1 MAADGSVIIQ
11 ILGDATDFEK
21 SLTGLQK
28 SASSAG
34 LGAAAALAGVSAA
47 LAAIGTAA
55 VAASAEYETSLAKVS
70 TIADTNAK
78 SIGTLSSEIMA
89 LSNETGE
96 AATGLNEALYSA
108 ISAGADTAH
117 AVELVGVAVKAA
129 RGGFTD
135 TETAV
140 DGLTSALNA
149 YGMATTEAEG
159 LANKFLVTQNLGKT
173 TFGELASSIGQVA
186 PTAKA
191 AGVSIDDL
199 LASVASLTANG
210 IGTSEAMTG
219 MKSALSNVI
228 KPTSDAAKMAEQLG
242 LDFSAAALRSKGWA
256 AFLRD
261 IQEKTGG
268 NTEQMAALFGS
279 VEALNTV
286 LTLTSRQGMS
296 LMDKTLNEMAA
307 NTTALDD
314 AYESM
319 SDTLDVAT
327 QKLGTN
333 VQNLGV
339 AIGDALAPALTV
351 LAEAVAS
358 VVAGVTEFVEQNPL
372 VVNAMAGVTVAT
384 ATLAAGLLVCAKAE
398 AATAAAASGAL
409 KAALDMLTAHP
420 VLLVAAAAAGLA
432 VALGTVIASAVKAG
446 DEMAGLSEEAR
457 KAKQAFQETNR
468 ATQEQSES
476 TLSMV
481 SALEAAVAQ
490 EEKTA
495 AQKAAILDMVDR
507 LNEAV
512 PGLSLAYDEQAD
524 SLNMTTEAIRALVQ
538 AEKDRAE
545 QEARVAYLTAL
556 YEDQQELLA
565 RLAGAKDA
573 VAKAED
579 NVADAAGKSRR
590 MQEAAQSALITVRA
604 NLERYTEELE
614 ANRAEVECAEQE
626 YNALTSAADGLSGST
641 AGLTQRTV
649 SLTEAVSGI
658 RGGYELLRQA
668 QDEVNDSGSISIDT
682 LDQLLAQY
690 PELGDYLVETENGY
704 RLTNGALQDYIAT
717 QRAEYQLAYDNAAAA
732 AQDIVDAEVDKRGA
746 IVDTTQSIKN
756 QIKALIGFYGAAVDA
771 MSGLQGL
778 GDDAASQ
785 RAEQRAA
792 RKVQQLKAIEARLE
806 AADQNLST
814 FDRGV
819 AMLDRET
826 RKAGSSGGG
835 SSGAGS
841 PAREAAEKERTAA
854 EKNLEAFREVRK
866 ELDHQRAIEEIS
878 EEAFRERLAKL
889 RDEYLLDEENV
900 DAYRDVQEE
909 IFRIDKSLAKEQET
923 LWQEQ
928 TDSMLDGLR
937 ERLNAVAET
946 AKAELGA
953 IREEIERVEAL
964 RDAMSDKLT
973 GYGGLFTT
981 KENKRGDTK
990 YSLTDLQAQIDAQNE
1005 FERVLSELGTR
1016 NGGISDS
1023 LMSEI
1028 LSMGVDDAVGFGNEL
1043 LNLSDKQWDDYNAKW
1058 AEKQENGKRIADEF
1072 YGDELDGLNAEFD
1085 EKLSV
1090 FTAKFQELTPEMQDA
1105 GEKIMSGL
1113 DDGLKSKWQDVLDTA
1128 GEISASIVKAFREA
1142 LDIHS
1147 PSRKMA
1153 RLVGVPS
1160 AECVGAGFEAAYPGV
1175 MARLRDT
1182 VEAETLKMS
1191 AQLSVTSN
1199 KPSDPGSASTQ
1210 RQLEQLAGLLSMP
1223 GGGNREIVLKLNGIE
1238 VARAIV
1244 DDLRDVEDQ
1253 SPRIKSD

>member
-117 AVELVGVAVKAA
+117 ATELVGVAVKAA

-398 AATAAAASGAL
+398 AAAEAASGAL

-481 SALEAAVAQ
+481 SALEAAVSQ

-507 LNEAV
+507 GEFIDY
-512 PGLSLAYDEQAD
+512 PKSFLAFLFD
-524 SLNMTTEAIRALVQ
+524 M
-538 AEKDRAE
+538 
-545 QEARVAYLTAL
+545 
-556 YEDQQELLA
+556 
-565 RLAGAKDA
+565 
-573 VAKAED
+573 
-579 NVADAAGKSRR
+579 
-590 MQEAAQSALITVRA
+590 
-604 NLERYTEELE
+604 
-614 ANRAEVECAEQE
+614 
-626 YNALTSAADGLSGST
+626 
-641 AGLTQRTV
+641 
-649 SLTEAVSGI
+649 
-658 RGGYELLRQA
+658 RG
-668 QDEVNDSGSISIDT
+668 T
-682 LDQLLAQY
+682 F
-690 PELGDYLVETENGY
+690 
-704 RLTNGALQDYIAT
+704 
-717 QRAEYQLAYDNAAAA
+717 
-732 AQDIVDAEVDKRGA
+732 
-746 IVDTTQSIKN
+746 
-756 QIKALIGFYGAAVDA
+756 GFC
-771 MSGLQGL
+771 
-778 GDDAASQ
+778 
-785 RAEQRAA
+785 
-792 RKVQQLKAIEARLE
+792 
-806 AADQNLST
+806 
-814 FDRGV
+814 
-819 AMLDRET
+819 
-826 RKAGSSGGG
+826 
-835 SSGAGS
+835 
-841 PAREAAEKERTAA
+841 
-854 EKNLEAFREVRK
+854 
-866 ELDHQRAIEEIS
+866 
-878 EEAFRERLAKL
+878 
-889 RDEYLLDEENV
+889 
-900 DAYRDVQEE
+900 
-909 IFRIDKSLAKEQET
+909 
-923 LWQEQ
+923 
-928 TDSMLDGLR
+928 
-937 ERLNAVAET
+937 
-946 AKAELGA
+946 
-953 IREEIERVEAL
+953 
-964 RDAMSDKLT
+964 
-973 GYGGLFTT
+973 T
-981 KENKRGDTK
+981 K
-990 YSLTDLQAQIDAQNE
+990 
-1005 FERVLSELGTR
+1005 
-1016 NGGISDS
+1016 
-1023 LMSEI
+1023 
-1028 LSMGVDDAVGFGNEL
+1028 
-1043 LNLSDKQWDDYNAKW
+1043 
-1058 AEKQENGKRIADEF
+1058 
-1072 YGDELDGLNAEFD
+1072 
-1085 EKLSV
+1085 
-1090 FTAKFQELTPEMQDA
+1090 
-1105 GEKIMSGL
+1105 
-1113 DDGLKSKWQDVLDTA
+1113 
-1128 GEISASIVKAFREA
+1128 
-1142 LDIHS
+1142 
-1147 PSRKMA
+1147 
-1153 RLVGVPS
+1153 
-1160 AECVGAGFEAAYPGV
+1160 
-1175 MARLRDT
+1175 
-1182 VEAETLKMS
+1182 
-1191 AQLSVTSN
+1191 
-1199 KPSDPGSASTQ
+1199 
-1210 RQLEQLAGLLSMP
+1210 
-1223 GGGNREIVLKLNGIE
+1223 
-1238 VARAIV
+1238 
-1244 DDLRDVEDQ
+1244 
-1253 SPRIKSD
+1253 

>member
-117 AVELVGVAVKAA
+117 AAELVEVAVKAA

-210 IGTSEAMTG
+210 IRTSEAMTG

-228 KPTSDAAKMAEQLG
+228 KPTSDAAKMAEHLG
-242 LDFSAAALRSKGWA
+242 LDFSAAALKSKGWS

-286 LTLTSRQGMS
+286 LTLTSGQGMS

-398 AATAAAASGAL
+398 AAAEVASGAL

-446 DEMAGLSEEAR
+446 DEMAGLSEAAREAKR
-457 KAKQAFQETNR
+457 AFQETNQ
-468 ATQEQSES
+468 AAQEQSES

-495 AQKAAILDMVDR
+495 AQKAAILDMVDQ

-512 PGLSLAYDEQAD
+512 PDLALAYDAQTD

-590 MQEAAQSALITVRA
+590 RQEEAQNALITVRA

-614 ANRAEVECAEQE
+614 ANRAEVERAEQE

-866 ELDHQRAIEEIS
+866 ELDHQRAMEEIS

-973 GYGGLFTT
+973 GYGDLFTT

-990 YSLTDLQAQIDAQNE
+990 YSLTDLQAQIDAQLE

-1147 PSRKMA
+1147 PSRKLA
-1153 RLVGVPS
+1153 KLVGVPS
-1160 AECVGAGFEAAYPGV
+1160 AEGVGAGFEEAYPGV

>member
-117 AVELVGVAVKAA
+117 ATELVGVAVKAA

-286 LTLTSRQGMS
+286 LTLTSSQGMS

-398 AATAAAASGAL
+398 AAAEAASGAL

-481 SALEAAVAQ
+481 SALEAAVSQ

-512 PGLSLAYDEQAD
+512 PGLSLAYDEQTD

-565 RLAGAKDA
+565 RLAGAKEA

-579 NVADAAGKSRR
+579 NVADAAGKSKR
-590 MQEAAQSALITVRA
+590 MQEAAQGSLTAAQA

-614 ANRAEVECAEQE
+614 ANRAEVERAEQE

-771 MSGLQGL
+771 MSGLHGL

-819 AMLDRET
+819 AMLDRGT

-866 ELDHQRAIEEIS
+866 ELDHQRAMEEIS

-973 GYGGLFTT
+973 GYGGLFTK

-1043 LNLSDKQWDDYNAKW
+1043 LNLSDKQWDAYNAKW

-1072 YGDELDGLNAEFD
+1072 YGDRLDGLNAEFD

-1105 GEKIMSGL
+1105 GEEIMSGL

-1147 PSRKMA
+1147 PSRKLA
-1153 RLVGVPS
+1153 KLVGVPS
-1160 AECVGAGFEAAYPGV
+1160 AEGVGAGFEEAYPGV

-1210 RQLEQLAGLLSMP
+1210 RQLEQLAGLLSMS
-1223 GGGNREIVLKLNGIE
+1223 GSGNREIVLNLNGIE

>member
-398 AATAAAASGAL
+398 AATEAASGAL

-512 PGLSLAYDEQAD
+512 PGLSLAYDEQTD

-545 QEARVAYLTAL
+545 QEARVDYLTAL

-565 RLAGAKDA
+565 RLAGAKEA

-579 NVADAAGKSRR
+579 NVADAAGKSKR
-590 MQEAAQSALITVRA
+590 MQEAAQSALITVQA

-614 ANRAEVECAEQE
+614 ANRAEVERAEQE

-717 QRAEYQLAYDNAAAA
+717 QRAEYQLACDNAAAA

-814 FDRGV
+814 FDRGA
-819 AMLDRET
+819 AMLDRLT
-826 RKAGSSGGG
+826 
-835 SSGAGS
+835 GA
-841 PAREAAEKERTAA
+841 AYIRTAVCLFFIGNEGLSILENTA
-854 EKNLEAFREVRK
+854 LMGVPYPAFVRNALEAM
-866 ELDHQRAIEEIS
+866 
-878 EEAFRERLAKL
+878 
-889 RDEYLLDEENV
+889 RD
-900 DAYRDVQEE
+900 
-909 IFRIDKSLAKEQET
+909 KG
-923 LWQEQ
+923 
-928 TDSMLDGLR
+928 DGG
-937 ERLNAVAET
+937 
-946 AKAELGA
+946 KA
-953 IREEIERVEAL
+953 
-964 RDAMSDKLT
+964 
-973 GYGGLFTT
+973 
-981 KENKRGDTK
+981 DTN
-990 YSLTDLQAQIDAQNE
+990 T
-1005 FERVLSELGTR
+1005 
-1016 NGGISDS
+1016 
-1023 LMSEI
+1023 
-1028 LSMGVDDAVGFGNEL
+1028 
-1043 LNLSDKQWDDYNAKW
+1043 
-1058 AEKQENGKRIADEF
+1058 
-1072 YGDELDGLNAEFD
+1072 
-1085 EKLSV
+1085 
-1090 FTAKFQELTPEMQDA
+1090 
-1105 GEKIMSGL
+1105 
-1113 DDGLKSKWQDVLDTA
+1113 
-1128 GEISASIVKAFREA
+1128 
-1142 LDIHS
+1142 
-1147 PSRKMA
+1147 
-1153 RLVGVPS
+1153 
-1160 AECVGAGFEAAYPGV
+1160 
-1175 MARLRDT
+1175 
-1182 VEAETLKMS
+1182 
-1191 AQLSVTSN
+1191 
-1199 KPSDPGSASTQ
+1199 
-1210 RQLEQLAGLLSMP
+1210 
-1223 GGGNREIVLKLNGIE
+1223 
-1238 VARAIV
+1238 
-1244 DDLRDVEDQ
+1244 
-1253 SPRIKSD
+1253 

>member
-117 AVELVGVAVKAA
+117 ATELVGVAVKAA

-398 AATAAAASGAL
+398 AAAEAASGAL

-481 SALEAAVAQ
+481 SALEAAVSQ

-512 PGLSLAYDEQAD
+512 PGLSLAYDEQTD

-545 QEARVAYLTAL
+545 QEARVDYLTAL

-565 RLAGAKDA
+565 RLAGAKEA

-579 NVADAAGKSRR
+579 NVADAAGKSKR
-590 MQEAAQSALITVRA
+590 MQEAAQSALTAAQA

-614 ANRAEVECAEQE
+614 ANRAEVERAEQE

-717 QRAEYQLAYDNAAAA
+717 QRAEYQLACDNAAAA

-778 GDDAASQ
+778 GDDASSQ

-841 PAREAAEKERTAA
+841 PAREAA
-854 EKNLEAFREVRK
+854 
-866 ELDHQRAIEEIS
+866 
-878 EEAFRERLAKL
+878 
-889 RDEYLLDEENV
+889 
-900 DAYRDVQEE
+900 
-909 IFRIDKSLAKEQET
+909 DK
-923 LWQEQ
+923 
-928 TDSMLDGLR
+928 
-937 ERLNAVAET
+937 
-946 AKAELGA
+946 
-953 IREEIERVEAL
+953 
-964 RDAMSDKLT
+964 
-973 GYGGLFTT
+973 
-981 KENKRGDTK
+981 
-990 YSLTDLQAQIDAQNE
+990 
-1005 FERVLSELGTR
+1005 
-1016 NGGISDS
+1016 
-1023 LMSEI
+1023 
-1028 LSMGVDDAVGFGNEL
+1028 
-1043 LNLSDKQWDDYNAKW
+1043 
-1058 AEKQENGKRIADEF
+1058 
-1072 YGDELDGLNAEFD
+1072 
-1085 EKLSV
+1085 
-1090 FTAKFQELTPEMQDA
+1090 
-1105 GEKIMSGL
+1105 
-1113 DDGLKSKWQDVLDTA
+1113 
-1128 GEISASIVKAFREA
+1128 
-1142 LDIHS
+1142 
-1147 PSRKMA
+1147 
-1153 RLVGVPS
+1153 
-1160 AECVGAGFEAAYPGV
+1160 
-1175 MARLRDT
+1175 
-1182 VEAETLKMS
+1182 
-1191 AQLSVTSN
+1191 
-1199 KPSDPGSASTQ
+1199 
-1210 RQLEQLAGLLSMP
+1210 
-1223 GGGNREIVLKLNGIE
+1223 
-1238 VARAIV
+1238 
-1244 DDLRDVEDQ
+1244 
-1253 SPRIKSD
+1253 

>member
-78 SIGTLSSEIMA
+78 SIGALSSEIMA

-117 AVELVGVAVKAA
+117 AVELVEVAVKAA

-191 AGVSIDDL
+191 AGVSINDL

-242 LDFSAAALRSKGWA
+242 LDFSAAALKSKGWS

-286 LTLTSRQGMS
+286 LTLTSGQGMS

-339 AIGDALAPALTV
+339 AIGDALAPALTM

-398 AATAAAASGAL
+398 AAAEAASGAL

-481 SALEAAVAQ
+481 SALEAAVSQ

-512 PGLSLAYDEQAD
+512 PGLSLAYDEQTD

-545 QEARVAYLTAL
+545 QEARVDYLTAL

-565 RLAGAKDA
+565 RLAGAKEA

-579 NVADAAGKSRR
+579 NVADAAGKSKR
-590 MQEAAQSALITVRA
+590 MQEAAQSALTAAQA

-614 ANRAEVECAEQE
+614 ANRAEVERAEQE

-717 QRAEYQLAYDNAAAA
+717 QRAEYQLACDNAAAA

-778 GDDAASQ
+778 GDDASSQ

-854 EKNLEAFREVRK
+854 EKNLEAFREARK
-866 ELDHQRAIEEIS
+866 ELDHQRAMEEIS
-878 EEAFRERLAKL
+878 EAAFRERLAKL

-1043 LNLSDKQWDDYNAKW
+1043 LKLTDKQWDDYNAKW

-1072 YGDELDGLNAEFD
+1072 YGDELDALNAEFD
-1085 EKLSV
+1085 EKFSV
-1090 FTAKFQELTPEMQDA
+1090 FTAKFQELTPEMQAA
-1105 GEKIMSGL
+1105 GEKIMAGL
-1113 DDGLKSKWQDVLDTA
+1113 DDGLKNKWQDVLDTA

-1160 AECVGAGFEAAYPGV
+1160 AEDVGAGFEAAYPGV

>member
-117 AVELVGVAVKAA
+117 ATELVGVAVKAA

-398 AATAAAASGAL
+398 AAAEAASGAL

-481 SALEAAVAQ
+481 SALEAAVSQ

-512 PGLSLAYDEQAD
+512 PGLSLAYDEQTD

-545 QEARVAYLTAL
+545 QEARVDYLTAL

-565 RLAGAKDA
+565 RLAGAKEA

-579 NVADAAGKSRR
+579 NVADAAGKSKR
-590 MQEAAQSALITVRA
+590 MQEAAQSALTAAQA

-614 ANRAEVECAEQE
+614 ANRAEVERAEQE

-866 ELDHQRAIEEIS
+866 ELDHQRAMEEIS

-928 TDSMLDGLR
+928 ADSMLDGLR

-953 IREEIERVEAL
+953 IQEEIERVEAL

-973 GYGGLFTT
+973 GYGDLFTT

-990 YSLTDLQAQIDAQNE
+990 YSLTDLQAQIDAQLE

-1105 GEKIMSGL
+1105 GEKIMAGL

-1147 PSRKMA
+1147 PSRKLA
-1153 RLVGVPS
+1153 KLVGVPS
-1160 AECVGAGFEAAYPGV
+1160 AEGVGAGFEEAYPGV

-1223 GGGNREIVLKLNGIE
+1223 RGGNREIVLKLNGIE

>member
-78 SIGTLSSEIMA
+78 SIGALSSEIMA

-117 AVELVGVAVKAA
+117 AVELVEVAVKAA

-191 AGVSIDDL
+191 AGVSINDL

-242 LDFSAAALRSKGWA
+242 LDFSAAALKSKGWS

-286 LTLTSRQGMS
+286 LTLTSGQGMS

-339 AIGDALAPALTV
+339 AIGDALAPALTM

-398 AATAAAASGAL
+398 AAAEAASGAL

-481 SALEAAVAQ
+481 SALEAAVSQ

-512 PGLSLAYDEQAD
+512 PGLSLAYDEQTD

-545 QEARVAYLTAL
+545 QEARVDYLTAL

-565 RLAGAKDA
+565 RLAGAKEA

-579 NVADAAGKSRR
+579 NVADAAGKSKR
-590 MQEAAQSALITVRA
+590 MQEAAQSALTAAQA

-614 ANRAEVECAEQE
+614 ANRAEVERAEQE

-819 AMLDRET
+819 AMLDRGA
-826 RKAGSSGGG
+826 RKAGSSGGS

-866 ELDHQRAIEEIS
+866 ELDHQRAMEEIS
-878 EEAFRERLAKL
+878 EAAFRERLAKL

-973 GYGGLFTT
+973 GYGDLFTT

-990 YSLTDLQAQIDAQNE
+990 YSLTDLQAQIDAQLE

-1043 LNLSDKQWDDYNAKW
+1043 LKLTDKQWDDYNAKW
-1058 AEKQENGKRIADEF
+1058 AEKQENGKRISEEI
-1072 YGDELDGLNAEFD
+1072 YGDRLDGLNAEFD

-1090 FTAKFQELTPEMQDA
+1090 FTAKFQELTPEMQAA
-1105 GEKIMSGL
+1105 GEKIMAGL

-1160 AECVGAGFEAAYPGV
+1160 AEGVGAGFEEAYPGV

-1210 RQLEQLAGLLSMP
+1210 RQLEQLAGLLSMS
-1223 GGGNREIVLKLNGIE
+1223 GSGNREIVLNLNGIE

>member
-117 AVELVGVAVKAA
+117 AAELVEVAVKAA

-210 IGTSEAMTG
+210 IRTSEAMTG

-228 KPTSDAAKMAEQLG
+228 KPTSDAAKMAEHLG
-242 LDFSAAALRSKGWA
+242 LDFSAAALKSKGWS

-286 LTLTSRQGMS
+286 LTLTSGQGMS

-398 AATAAAASGAL
+398 AAAEVASGAL

-446 DEMAGLSEEAR
+446 DEMAGLSEAAREAKR
-457 KAKQAFQETNR
+457 AFQETNQ
-468 ATQEQSES
+468 AAQEQSES

-495 AQKAAILDMVDR
+495 AQKAAILDMVDQ

-512 PGLSLAYDEQAD
+512 PDLALAYDAQTD

-590 MQEAAQSALITVRA
+590 RQEEAQSTLITVRA

-614 ANRAEVECAEQE
+614 ANRAEVERAEQE
-626 YNALTSAADGLSGST
+626 YNALTAASDGLSGST

-668 QDEVNDSGSISIDT
+668 QNEVNDSGSISIDT

-717 QRAEYQLAYDNAAAA
+717 QRAEYQLACDNAAAA

-814 FDRGV
+814 FDRGA
-819 AMLDRET
+819 AMLDREA

-1043 LNLSDKQWDDYNAKW
+1043 LKLTDKQWDDYNAKW
-1058 AEKQENGKRIADEF
+1058 AEKQENGKRISEEI
-1072 YGDELDGLNAEFD
+1072 YGDRLDGLNAEFD

-1090 FTAKFQELTPEMQDA
+1090 FTAKFQELTPEMQAA
-1105 GEKIMSGL
+1105 GEKIMAGL
-1113 DDGLKSKWQDVLDTA
+1113 DDGLKNKWQDVLDTA

>member
-117 AVELVGVAVKAA
+117 ATELVGVAVKAA

-398 AATAAAASGAL
+398 AATAAASAAL

-420 VLLVAAAAAGLA
+420 VMLVAAAAAGLA

-446 DEMAGLSEEAR
+446 DEMAGLSEKAR

-614 ANRAEVECAEQE
+614 ANRAEVERAEQE

-1043 LNLSDKQWDDYNAKW
+1043 LKLTDKQWDDYNAKW
-1058 AEKQENGKRIADEF
+1058 AEKQENGKRISEEI
-1072 YGDELDGLNAEFD
+1072 YGDRLDGLNAEFD

-1090 FTAKFQELTPEMQDA
+1090 FTAKFQELTPEMQAA
-1105 GEKIMSGL
+1105 GEKIMAGL
-1113 DDGLKSKWQDVLDTA
+1113 DDGLKNKWQDVLDTA

-1147 PSRKMA
+1147 PYRKMA

-1160 AECVGAGFEAAYPGV
+1160 AEGVGAGFEAAYPGV

>member
-117 AVELVGVAVKAA
+117 AAELVEVAVKAA

-210 IGTSEAMTG
+210 IRTSEAMTG

-228 KPTSDAAKMAEQLG
+228 KPTSDAAKMAEHLG
-242 LDFSAAALRSKGWA
+242 LDFSAAALKSKGWS

-286 LTLTSRQGMS
+286 LTLTSGQGMS

-398 AATAAAASGAL
+398 AAAEVASGAL

-446 DEMAGLSEEAR
+446 DEMAGLSEAAREAKR
-457 KAKQAFQETNR
+457 AFQETNQ
-468 ATQEQSES
+468 AAQEQSES

-495 AQKAAILDMVDR
+495 AQKAAILDMVDQ

-512 PGLSLAYDEQAD
+512 PDLALAYDAQTD

-590 MQEAAQSALITVRA
+590 RQEEAQSTLIAVRA

-614 ANRAEVECAEQE
+614 ANRAEVERAEQE
-626 YNALTSAADGLSGST
+626 YNALTAASDGLSGST

-668 QDEVNDSGSISIDT
+668 QNEVNDSGSISIDT

-717 QRAEYQLAYDNAAAA
+717 QRAEYQLACDNAAAA

-814 FDRGV
+814 FDRGA
-819 AMLDRET
+819 AMLDREA

-1043 LNLSDKQWDDYNAKW
+1043 LKLTDKQWDDYNAKW
-1058 AEKQENGKRIADEF
+1058 AEKQENGKRISEEI
-1072 YGDELDGLNAEFD
+1072 YGDRLDGLNAEFD

-1090 FTAKFQELTPEMQDA
+1090 FTAKFQELTPEMQAA
-1105 GEKIMSGL
+1105 GEKIMAGL

-1147 PSRKMA
+1147 PSRKLA
-1153 RLVGVPS
+1153 KLVGVPS
-1160 AECVGAGFEAAYPGV
+1160 AEGVGAGFEEAYPGV

-1210 RQLEQLAGLLSMP
+1210 RQLEQLAGLLSMS
-1223 GGGNREIVLKLNGIE
+1223 GSGNREIVLKLNGIE

>member
-117 AVELVGVAVKAA
+117 ATELVGVAVKAA

-398 AATAAAASGAL
+398 AAAAAASGAL

-481 SALEAAVAQ
+481 SALEAAVSQ

-512 PGLSLAYDEQAD
+512 PGLSLAYDEQTD

-545 QEARVAYLTAL
+545 QEARVDYLTAL

-565 RLAGAKDA
+565 RLAGAKEA

-579 NVADAAGKSRR
+579 NVADAAGKSKR

-614 ANRAEVECAEQE
+614 ANRAEVERAEQE

-641 AGLTQRTV
+641 ADLTQWTV

-819 AMLDRET
+819 AMLDRGT
-826 RKAGSSGGG
+826 RKAGSSGGSSSGSG
-835 SSGAGS
+835 SS
-841 PAREAAEKERTAA
+841 AREAAEKERTAA
-854 EKNLEAFREVRK
+854 EKNLEAFREARK
-866 ELDHQRAIEEIS
+866 ELDHQRAMEEIS
-878 EEAFRERLAKL
+878 EAAFRERLAKL

-900 DAYRDVQEE
+900 DAYRDAQEE
-909 IFRIDKSLAKEQET
+909 IFRIDKSLAKEQED

-973 GYGGLFTT
+973 GYGGLFTK

-1043 LNLSDKQWDDYNAKW
+1043 LKLTDKQWDDYNAKW

-1072 YGDELDGLNAEFD
+1072 YGDELDALNAEFD
-1085 EKLSV
+1085 EKFSV

-1105 GEKIMSGL
+1105 GEKIMAGL

-1160 AECVGAGFEAAYPGV
+1160 AEGVGAGFEEAYPGV

-1199 KPSDPGSASTQ
+1199 RPSDPGSASTQ

-1223 GGGNREIVLKLNGIE
+1223 GSGNREIVLKMNCIE

>member
-78 SIGTLSSEIMA
+78 SIGALSSEIMA

-117 AVELVGVAVKAA
+117 AAELVEVAVKAA

-242 LDFSAAALRSKGWA
+242 LDFSAAALKSKGWS

-286 LTLTSRQGMS
+286 LTLTSGQGMS

-307 NTTALDD
+307 NITALDD

-398 AATAAAASGAL
+398 AATAAASAAL

-446 DEMAGLSEEAR
+446 DEMAGLSEAAREAKR
-457 KAKQAFQETNR
+457 AFQETNQ
-468 ATQEQSES
+468 AAQEQSES

-512 PGLSLAYDEQAD
+512 PDLSLAYDAQTD

-579 NVADAAGKSRR
+579 NVAAAAGKSRR
-590 MQEAAQSALITVRA
+590 MQEEAQGALAAAQA

-614 ANRAEVECAEQE
+614 ANRAEVDRAEQE
-626 YNALTSAADGLSGST
+626 YNALTAASDGLSGTT

-668 QDEVNDSGSISIDT
+668 QNEVNDSGSISIDT

-717 QRAEYQLAYDNAAAA
+717 QRAEYQLACDNAAAA

-814 FDRGV
+814 FDRGA

-826 RKAGSSGGG
+826 RRAGSSGGS
-835 SSGAGS
+835 SSGTGS

-866 ELDHQRAIEEIS
+866 ELDHQRAMEEIS

-909 IFRIDKSLAKEQET
+909 IFQIDKSLAKEQET

-953 IREEIERVEAL
+953 IREEIKRVEAL

-973 GYGGLFTT
+973 GYGDLFTT

-1043 LNLSDKQWDDYNAKW
+1043 LNLSDKQWDAYNAKW
-1058 AEKQENGKRIADEF
+1058 AEKQENGKRISEEI
-1072 YGDELDGLNAEFD
+1072 YGDKLDGLNAEFD

-1090 FTAKFQELTPEMQDA
+1090 FTAKFQELTPEMQAA
-1105 GEKIMSGL
+1105 GEEIMAGL
-1113 DDGLKSKWQDVLDTA
+1113 GDGLKSKWQDVLDTA
-1128 GEISASIVKAFREA
+1128 GEISASIVQAFREA

-1147 PSRKMA
+1147 PSRKLA
-1153 RLVGVPS
+1153 KLVGVPS
-1160 AECVGAGFEAAYPGV
+1160 AEGVGAGFEEAYPGV

-1210 RQLEQLAGLLSMP
+1210 RQLEQLAGLLSMS
-1223 GGGNREIVLKLNGIE
+1223 GSGNREIVLKLNGIE
-1238 VARAIV
+1238 VARAVV
-1244 DDLRDVEDQ
+1244 DDIRDVEDQ

>member
-117 AVELVGVAVKAA
+117 AAELVEVAVKAA

-210 IGTSEAMTG
+210 IRTSEAMTG

-228 KPTSDAAKMAEQLG
+228 KPTSDAAKMAEHLG
-242 LDFSAAALRSKGWA
+242 LDFSAAALKSKGWS

-286 LTLTSRQGMS
+286 LTLTSGQGMS

-398 AATAAAASGAL
+398 AAAEVASGAL

-446 DEMAGLSEEAR
+446 DEMAGLSEAAREAKR
-457 KAKQAFQETNR
+457 AFQETNQ
-468 ATQEQSES
+468 AAQEQSES

-495 AQKAAILDMVDR
+495 AQKAAILDMVDQ

-512 PGLSLAYDEQAD
+512 PDLALAYDAQTD

-590 MQEAAQSALITVRA
+590 RQEEAQSTLIAVRA

-614 ANRAEVECAEQE
+614 ANRAEVERAEQE
-626 YNALTSAADGLSGST
+626 YNALTAASDGLSGST

-668 QDEVNDSGSISIDT
+668 QNEVNDSGSISIDT

-1043 LNLSDKQWDDYNAKW
+1043 LKLTDKQWDDYNAKW
-1058 AEKQENGKRIADEF
+1058 AEKQENGKRISEEI
-1072 YGDELDGLNAEFD
+1072 YGDRLDGLNAEFD

-1090 FTAKFQELTPEMQDA
+1090 FTAKFQELTPEMQAA
-1105 GEKIMSGL
+1105 GEKIMAGL
-1113 DDGLKSKWQDVLDTA
+1113 DDGLKNKWQDVLDTA

-1147 PSRKMA
+1147 PYRKMA

-1160 AECVGAGFEAAYPGV
+1160 AEGVGAGFEAAYPGV

>member
-78 SIGTLSSEIMA
+78 SIGALSSEIMA

-117 AVELVGVAVKAA
+117 AVELVEVAVKAA

-191 AGVSIDDL
+191 AGVSINDL

-242 LDFSAAALRSKGWA
+242 LDFSAAALKSKGWS

-286 LTLTSRQGMS
+286 LTLTSGQGMS

-339 AIGDALAPALTV
+339 AIGDALAPALTM

-398 AATAAAASGAL
+398 AAAEAASGAL

-420 VLLVAAAAAGLA
+420 VMLVAAAAAGLA

-446 DEMAGLSEEAR
+446 DEMAGLSEKAR

-614 ANRAEVECAEQE
+614 ANRAEVERAEQE

-717 QRAEYQLAYDNAAAA
+717 QRAEYQLACDNAAAA

-778 GDDAASQ
+778 GDDASSQ

-814 FDRGV
+814 FDRGA
-819 AMLDRET
+819 AMLDRGA
-826 RKAGSSGGG
+826 RKAGSSGGSTSGSG
-835 SSGAGS
+835 SS
-841 PAREAAEKERTAA
+841 AREAAEKERTAA
-854 EKNLEAFREVRK
+854 EKNLEAFREARK
-866 ELDHQRAIEEIS
+866 ELDHQRAMEEIS
-878 EEAFRERLAKL
+878 EAAFRERLAKL

-900 DAYRDVQEE
+900 DAYRDAQEE
-909 IFRIDKSLAKEQET
+909 IFRIDKSLAKEQED

-1043 LNLSDKQWDDYNAKW
+1043 LKLTDKQWDDYNAKW

-1072 YGDELDGLNAEFD
+1072 YGDELDALNAEFD
-1085 EKLSV
+1085 EKFSV
-1090 FTAKFQELTPEMQDA
+1090 FTAKFQELTPEMQAA
-1105 GEKIMSGL
+1105 GEKIMAGL
-1113 DDGLKSKWQDVLDTA
+1113 DDGLKNKWQDVLDTA
-1128 GEISASIVKAFREA
+1128 GEISASIVKTFREA

-1153 RLVGVPS
+1153 RPVGVPS
-1160 AECVGAGFEAAYPGV
+1160 AEGVGAGFEAAYPGV

>member
-117 AVELVGVAVKAA
+117 ATELVGVAVKAA

-398 AATAAAASGAL
+398 AAAAAASGAL

-512 PGLSLAYDEQAD
+512 PGLSLAYDEQTD

-545 QEARVAYLTAL
+545 QEARVDYLTAL

-565 RLAGAKDA
+565 RLAGAKEA

-579 NVADAAGKSRR
+579 NVADAAGKSKR

-614 ANRAEVECAEQE
+614 ANRAEVERAEQE

-792 RKVQQLKAIEARLE
+792 RKVQQLKACLLYTSD
-806 AADQNLST
+806 AAD
-814 FDRGV
+814 
-819 AMLDRET
+819 E
-826 RKAGSSGGG
+826 
-835 SSGAGS
+835 
-841 PAREAAEKERTAA
+841 
-854 EKNLEAFREVRK
+854 
-866 ELDHQRAIEEIS
+866 
-878 EEAFRERLAKL
+878 
-889 RDEYLLDEENV
+889 
-900 DAYRDVQEE
+900 
-909 IFRIDKSLAKEQET
+909 
-923 LWQEQ
+923 
-928 TDSMLDGLR
+928 
-937 ERLNAVAET
+937 
-946 AKAELGA
+946 
-953 IREEIERVEAL
+953 
-964 RDAMSDKLT
+964 
-973 GYGGLFTT
+973 
-981 KENKRGDTK
+981 
-990 YSLTDLQAQIDAQNE
+990 
-1005 FERVLSELGTR
+1005 
-1016 NGGISDS
+1016 
-1023 LMSEI
+1023 
-1028 LSMGVDDAVGFGNEL
+1028 
-1043 LNLSDKQWDDYNAKW
+1043 
-1058 AEKQENGKRIADEF
+1058 
-1072 YGDELDGLNAEFD
+1072 
-1085 EKLSV
+1085 
-1090 FTAKFQELTPEMQDA
+1090 
-1105 GEKIMSGL
+1105 
-1113 DDGLKSKWQDVLDTA
+1113 
-1128 GEISASIVKAFREA
+1128 
-1142 LDIHS
+1142 
-1147 PSRKMA
+1147 
-1153 RLVGVPS
+1153 
-1160 AECVGAGFEAAYPGV
+1160 
-1175 MARLRDT
+1175 
-1182 VEAETLKMS
+1182 
-1191 AQLSVTSN
+1191 
-1199 KPSDPGSASTQ
+1199 
-1210 RQLEQLAGLLSMP
+1210 
-1223 GGGNREIVLKLNGIE
+1223 
-1238 VARAIV
+1238 
-1244 DDLRDVEDQ
+1244 
-1253 SPRIKSD
+1253 

>member
-117 AVELVGVAVKAA
+117 ATELVGVAVKAA

-210 IGTSEAMTG
+210 IRTSEAMTG

-398 AATAAAASGAL
+398 AATAAASAAL

-420 VLLVAAAAAGLA
+420 VMLVAAAAAGLA

-446 DEMAGLSEEAR
+446 DEMAGLSEKAR

-614 ANRAEVECAEQE
+614 ANRAEVERAEQE

-1043 LNLSDKQWDDYNAKW
+1043 LKLTDKQWDDYNAKW
-1058 AEKQENGKRIADEF
+1058 AEKQENGKRISEEI
-1072 YGDELDGLNAEFD
+1072 YGDRLDGLNAEFD

-1090 FTAKFQELTPEMQDA
+1090 FTAKFQELTPEMQAA
-1105 GEKIMSGL
+1105 GEKIMAGL
-1113 DDGLKSKWQDVLDTA
+1113 DDGLKNKWQDVLDTA

-1147 PSRKMA
+1147 PYRKMA

-1160 AECVGAGFEAAYPGV
+1160 AEGVGAGFEAAYPGV

>member
-117 AVELVGVAVKAA
+117 ATELVGVAVKAA

-286 LTLTSRQGMS
+286 LTLTSSQGMS

-398 AATAAAASGAL
+398 AAAEAASGAL

-481 SALEAAVAQ
+481 SALEAAVSQ

-512 PGLSLAYDEQAD
+512 PGLSLAYDEQTD

-565 RLAGAKDA
+565 RLAGAKEA

-579 NVADAAGKSRR
+579 NVADAAGKSKR
-590 MQEAAQSALITVRA
+590 MQEAAQGSLTAAQA

-614 ANRAEVECAEQE
+614 ANRAEVERAEQE

-771 MSGLQGL
+771 MSGLHGL

-819 AMLDRET
+819 AMLDRGT

-866 ELDHQRAIEEIS
+866 ELDHQRAMEEIS

-973 GYGGLFTT
+973 GYGGLFTK

-1043 LNLSDKQWDDYNAKW
+1043 LNLSDKQWDAYNAKW

-1072 YGDELDGLNAEFD
+1072 YGDRLDGLNAEFD

-1105 GEKIMSGL
+1105 GEEIMSGL

-1147 PSRKMA
+1147 PSRKLA
-1153 RLVGVPS
+1153 KLVGVPS
-1160 AECVGAGFEAAYPGV
+1160 AEGVGAGFEEAYPGV

-1191 AQLSVTSN
+1191 AQLSVTSSR
-1199 KPSDPGSASTQ
+1199 PSDPGSASTQ

-1223 GGGNREIVLKLNGIE
+1223 GSGNREIVLKLNGIE

>member
-117 AVELVGVAVKAA
+117 ATELVGVAVKAA

-286 LTLTSRQGMS
+286 LTLTSSQGMS

-314 AYESM
+314 AYASM

-398 AATAAAASGAL
+398 AAAAAASGAL

-512 PGLSLAYDEQAD
+512 PGLSLAYDAQAD

-545 QEARVAYLTAL
+545 QEARVDYLTAL

-565 RLAGAKDA
+565 RLAGAKEA

-579 NVADAAGKSRR
+579 NVADAAGKSKR
-590 MQEAAQSALITVRA
+590 MQEAAQSALTAAQA

-614 ANRAEVECAEQE
+614 ANRAEVERAEQE

-717 QRAEYQLAYDNAAAA
+717 QRAEYQLACDNAAAA

-778 GDDAASQ
+778 GDDASSQ

-814 FDRGV
+814 FDRGA
-819 AMLDRET
+819 AMLDRGA
-826 RKAGSSGGG
+826 RKAGSSGGSTSGSG
-835 SSGAGS
+835 SS
-841 PAREAAEKERTAA
+841 AREAAEKERTAA
-854 EKNLEAFREVRK
+854 EKNLEAFREARK
-866 ELDHQRAIEEIS
+866 ELDHQRAMEEIS
-878 EEAFRERLAKL
+878 EAAFRERLAKL

-900 DAYRDVQEE
+900 DAYRDAQEE
-909 IFRIDKSLAKEQET
+909 IFRIDKSLAKEQED

-1043 LNLSDKQWDDYNAKW
+1043 LKLTDKQWDDYNAKW

-1072 YGDELDGLNAEFD
+1072 YGDELDALNAEFD
-1085 EKLSV
+1085 EKFSV
-1090 FTAKFQELTPEMQDA
+1090 FTAKFQELTPEMQAA
-1105 GEKIMSGL
+1105 GEKIMAGL
-1113 DDGLKSKWQDVLDTA
+1113 DDGLKNKWQDVLDTA
-1128 GEISASIVKAFREA
+1128 GEISASIVKTFREA

-1153 RLVGVPS
+1153 RPVGVPS
-1160 AECVGAGFEAAYPGV
+1160 AEGVGAGFEAAYPGV

>member
-117 AVELVGVAVKAA
+117 ATELVGVAVKAA

-398 AATAAAASGAL
+398 AAAAAASGAL

-512 PGLSLAYDEQAD
+512 PGLSLAYDEQTD

-545 QEARVAYLTAL
+545 QEARVDYLTAL

-565 RLAGAKDA
+565 RLAGAKEA

-579 NVADAAGKSRR
+579 NVADAAGKSKR

-614 ANRAEVECAEQE
+614 ANRAEVERAEQE

-704 RLTNGALQDYIAT
+704 RLTNGALQD
-717 QRAEYQLAYDNAAAA
+717 L
-732 AQDIVDAEVDKRGA
+732 
-746 IVDTTQSIKN
+746 S
-756 QIKALIGFYGAAVDA
+756 LIH
-771 MSGLQGL
+771 
-778 GDDAASQ
+778 
-785 RAEQRAA
+785 
-792 RKVQQLKAIEARLE
+792 I
-806 AADQNLST
+806 
-814 FDRGV
+814 
-819 AMLDRET
+819 
-826 RKAGSSGGG
+826 
-835 SSGAGS
+835 
-841 PAREAAEKERTAA
+841 
-854 EKNLEAFREVRK
+854 
-866 ELDHQRAIEEIS
+866 
-878 EEAFRERLAKL
+878 
-889 RDEYLLDEENV
+889 
-900 DAYRDVQEE
+900 
-909 IFRIDKSLAKEQET
+909 
-923 LWQEQ
+923 
-928 TDSMLDGLR
+928 
-937 ERLNAVAET
+937 
-946 AKAELGA
+946 
-953 IREEIERVEAL
+953 
-964 RDAMSDKLT
+964 
-973 GYGGLFTT
+973 
-981 KENKRGDTK
+981 
-990 YSLTDLQAQIDAQNE
+990 
-1005 FERVLSELGTR
+1005 
-1016 NGGISDS
+1016 
-1023 LMSEI
+1023 
-1028 LSMGVDDAVGFGNEL
+1028 
-1043 LNLSDKQWDDYNAKW
+1043 
-1058 AEKQENGKRIADEF
+1058 
-1072 YGDELDGLNAEFD
+1072 
-1085 EKLSV
+1085 
-1090 FTAKFQELTPEMQDA
+1090 
-1105 GEKIMSGL
+1105 
-1113 DDGLKSKWQDVLDTA
+1113 
-1128 GEISASIVKAFREA
+1128 
-1142 LDIHS
+1142 
-1147 PSRKMA
+1147 
-1153 RLVGVPS
+1153 
-1160 AECVGAGFEAAYPGV
+1160 
-1175 MARLRDT
+1175 
-1182 VEAETLKMS
+1182 
-1191 AQLSVTSN
+1191 
-1199 KPSDPGSASTQ
+1199 
-1210 RQLEQLAGLLSMP
+1210 
-1223 GGGNREIVLKLNGIE
+1223 
-1238 VARAIV
+1238 
-1244 DDLRDVEDQ
+1244 
-1253 SPRIKSD
+1253 

>member
-117 AVELVGVAVKAA
+117 ATELVGVAVKAA

-398 AATAAAASGAL
+398 AAAEAASGAL

-512 PGLSLAYDEQAD
+512 PGLSLAYDEQTD

-545 QEARVAYLTAL
+545 QEARVDYLTAL

-565 RLAGAKDA
+565 RLAGAKEA

-579 NVADAAGKSRR
+579 NVADAAGKSKR

-614 ANRAEVECAEQE
+614 ANRAEVDRAEQE

-1043 LNLSDKQWDDYNAKW
+1043 LKLTDKQWDDYNAKW
-1058 AEKQENGKRIADEF
+1058 AEKQENGKRISEEI
-1072 YGDELDGLNAEFD
+1072 YGDRLDGLNAEFD

-1090 FTAKFQELTPEMQDA
+1090 FTAKFQELTPEMQAA
-1105 GEKIMSGL
+1105 GEKIMAGL
-1113 DDGLKSKWQDVLDTA
+1113 DDGLKNKWQDVLDTA

-1147 PSRKMA
+1147 PYRKMA

-1160 AECVGAGFEAAYPGV
+1160 AEGVGAGFEAAYPGV

>member
-286 LTLTSRQGMS
+286 LTLTSSQGMS

-398 AATAAAASGAL
+398 AAAEAASGAL

-481 SALEAAVAQ
+481 SALEAAVSQ

-512 PGLSLAYDEQAD
+512 PGLSLAYDEQTD

-545 QEARVAYLTAL
+545 QEARVDYLTAL

-565 RLAGAKDA
+565 RLAGAKEA

-579 NVADAAGKSRR
+579 NVADAAGKSKR

-614 ANRAEVECAEQE
+614 ANRAEVERAEQE

-717 QRAEYQLAYDNAAAA
+717 QRAEYQLACDNAAAA

-814 FDRGV
+814 FDRGA
-819 AMLDRET
+819 AMLDRGA
-826 RKAGSSGGG
+826 RKAGSSGGS

-866 ELDHQRAIEEIS
+866 ELDHQRAMEEIS
-878 EEAFRERLAKL
+878 EAAFRERLAKL

-973 GYGGLFTT
+973 GYGDLFTT

-990 YSLTDLQAQIDAQNE
+990 YSLTDLQAQIDAQLE

-1147 PSRKMA
+1147 PSRKRA
-1153 RLVGVPS
+1153 KLVGVSS
-1160 AECVGAGFEAAYPGV
+1160 AEGVGAGFEAAYPGV

>member
-117 AVELVGVAVKAA
+117 ATELVGVAVKAA

-398 AATAAAASGAL
+398 AAAEAASGAL

-512 PGLSLAYDEQAD
+512 PGLSLAYDEQTD

-545 QEARVAYLTAL
+545 QEARVDYLTAL

-565 RLAGAKDA
+565 RLAGAKEA

-579 NVADAAGKSRR
+579 NVADAAGKSKR

-614 ANRAEVECAEQE
+614 ANRAEVERAEQE

-704 RLTNGALQDYIAT
+704 RLTNGALQD
-717 QRAEYQLAYDNAAAA
+717 L
-732 AQDIVDAEVDKRGA
+732 
-746 IVDTTQSIKN
+746 S
-756 QIKALIGFYGAAVDA
+756 LIH
-771 MSGLQGL
+771 
-778 GDDAASQ
+778 
-785 RAEQRAA
+785 
-792 RKVQQLKAIEARLE
+792 I
-806 AADQNLST
+806 
-814 FDRGV
+814 
-819 AMLDRET
+819 
-826 RKAGSSGGG
+826 
-835 SSGAGS
+835 
-841 PAREAAEKERTAA
+841 
-854 EKNLEAFREVRK
+854 
-866 ELDHQRAIEEIS
+866 
-878 EEAFRERLAKL
+878 
-889 RDEYLLDEENV
+889 
-900 DAYRDVQEE
+900 
-909 IFRIDKSLAKEQET
+909 
-923 LWQEQ
+923 
-928 TDSMLDGLR
+928 
-937 ERLNAVAET
+937 
-946 AKAELGA
+946 
-953 IREEIERVEAL
+953 
-964 RDAMSDKLT
+964 
-973 GYGGLFTT
+973 
-981 KENKRGDTK
+981 
-990 YSLTDLQAQIDAQNE
+990 
-1005 FERVLSELGTR
+1005 
-1016 NGGISDS
+1016 
-1023 LMSEI
+1023 
-1028 LSMGVDDAVGFGNEL
+1028 
-1043 LNLSDKQWDDYNAKW
+1043 
-1058 AEKQENGKRIADEF
+1058 
-1072 YGDELDGLNAEFD
+1072 
-1085 EKLSV
+1085 
-1090 FTAKFQELTPEMQDA
+1090 
-1105 GEKIMSGL
+1105 
-1113 DDGLKSKWQDVLDTA
+1113 
-1128 GEISASIVKAFREA
+1128 
-1142 LDIHS
+1142 
-1147 PSRKMA
+1147 
-1153 RLVGVPS
+1153 
-1160 AECVGAGFEAAYPGV
+1160 
-1175 MARLRDT
+1175 
-1182 VEAETLKMS
+1182 
-1191 AQLSVTSN
+1191 
-1199 KPSDPGSASTQ
+1199 
-1210 RQLEQLAGLLSMP
+1210 
-1223 GGGNREIVLKLNGIE
+1223 
-1238 VARAIV
+1238 
-1244 DDLRDVEDQ
+1244 
-1253 SPRIKSD
+1253 

>member
-117 AVELVGVAVKAA
+117 ATELVGVAVKAA

-149 YGMATTEAEG
+149 YGMATTEAGG

-398 AATAAAASGAL
+398 AAAAAASGAL

-481 SALEAAVAQ
+481 SALEAAVSQ

-512 PGLSLAYDEQAD
+512 PGLSLAYDEQTD

-545 QEARVAYLTAL
+545 QEARVDYLTAL

-565 RLAGAKDA
+565 RLAGAKEA

-579 NVADAAGKSRR
+579 NVADAAGKSKR

-614 ANRAEVECAEQE
+614 ANRAEVERAEQE

-641 AGLTQRTV
+641 ADLTQWTV

-819 AMLDRET
+819 AMLDRGT
-826 RKAGSSGGG
+826 RKAGSSGGSSSGSG
-835 SSGAGS
+835 SS
-841 PAREAAEKERTAA
+841 AREAAEKERTAA
-854 EKNLEAFREVRK
+854 EKNLEAFREARK
-866 ELDHQRAIEEIS
+866 ELDHQRAMEEIS
-878 EEAFRERLAKL
+878 EAAFRERLAKL

-900 DAYRDVQEE
+900 DAYRDAQEE
-909 IFRIDKSLAKEQET
+909 IFRIDKSLAKEQED

-973 GYGGLFTT
+973 GYGGLFTK

-1043 LNLSDKQWDDYNAKW
+1043 LKLTDKQWDDYNAKW

-1105 GEKIMSGL
+1105 GEKIMAGL

-1160 AECVGAGFEAAYPGV
+1160 AEGVGAGFEEAYPGV

-1199 KPSDPGSASTQ
+1199 RPSDPGSASTQ

-1223 GGGNREIVLKLNGIE
+1223 GSGNREIVLKMNCIE

>member
-78 SIGTLSSEIMA
+78 SIGALSSEIMA

-117 AVELVGVAVKAA
+117 AVELVEVAVKAA

-191 AGVSIDDL
+191 AGVSINDL

-242 LDFSAAALRSKGWA
+242 LDFSAAALKSKGWS

-286 LTLTSRQGMS
+286 LTLTSGQGMS

-339 AIGDALAPALTV
+339 AIGDALAPALTM

-398 AATAAAASGAL
+398 AAAEAASGVL

-446 DEMAGLSEEAR
+446 DEMAGLSEKAR

-468 ATQEQSES
+468 AAQEQSES

-512 PGLSLAYDEQAD
+512 PGLSLAYDAQAD

-545 QEARVAYLTAL
+545 QEARVDYLTAL

-565 RLAGAKDA
+565 RLAGAKEA

-579 NVADAAGKSRR
+579 NVADAAGKSKR
-590 MQEAAQSALITVRA
+590 MQEAAQSALTAAQA

-614 ANRAEVECAEQE
+614 ANRAEVERAEQE

-973 GYGGLFTT
+973 GYGDLFTT

-990 YSLTDLQAQIDAQNE
+990 YSLTDLQAQIDAQLE

-1147 PSRKMA
+1147 PSRKLA
-1153 RLVGVPS
+1153 KLVGVPS
-1160 AECVGAGFEAAYPGV
+1160 AEGVGAGFEEAYPGV

>member
-398 AATAAAASGAL
+398 AATAAASGAL

-446 DEMAGLSEEAR
+446 DEIAGLSEEAR

-481 SALEAAVAQ
+481 SALEAAVSQ

-512 PGLSLAYDEQAD
+512 PGLSLAYDEQTD

-545 QEARVAYLTAL
+545 QEALVDYLTAL

-565 RLAGAKDA
+565 RLAGAKEA

-579 NVADAAGKSRR
+579 NVADAAGKSKR
-590 MQEAAQSALITVRA
+590 MQEAAQSALTAAQA

-614 ANRAEVECAEQE
+614 ANRAEVERAEQE

-717 QRAEYQLAYDNAAAA
+717 QRAEYQLACDNAAAA

-814 FDRGV
+814 FDRRV

-826 RKAGSSGGG
+826 RKAGSSGGSTSGSG
-835 SSGAGS
+835 SS
-841 PAREAAEKERTAA
+841 AREATEKERAAA
-854 EKNLEAFREVRK
+854 EKNLEAFREARK
-866 ELDHQRAIEEIS
+866 ELDHQRAMEEIS
-878 EEAFRERLAKL
+878 EAAFRERLAKL

-928 TDSMLDGLR
+928 ADSMLDGLR

-1043 LNLSDKQWDDYNAKW
+1043 LKLTDKQWDDYNAKW
-1058 AEKQENGKRIADEF
+1058 AEKQENGKRISEEI
-1072 YGDELDGLNAEFD
+1072 YGDRLDGLNAEFD

-1090 FTAKFQELTPEMQDA
+1090 FTAKFQELTPEMQAA
-1105 GEKIMSGL
+1105 GEKIMAGL
-1113 DDGLKSKWQDVLDTA
+1113 DDGLKNKWQDVLDTA

-1160 AECVGAGFEAAYPGV
+1160 AEGVGAGFEAAYPGV

>member
-11 ILGDATDFEK
+11 ILGDTTDFEK

-286 LTLTSRQGMS
+286 LTLTSGQGMS

-398 AATAAAASGAL
+398 AAAEAASGAL

-481 SALEAAVAQ
+481 SALEAAVSQ

-512 PGLSLAYDEQAD
+512 PGLSLAYDEQTD

-545 QEARVAYLTAL
+545 QEARVDYLTAL

-565 RLAGAKDA
+565 RLAGAKEA

-579 NVADAAGKSRR
+579 NVADAAGKSKR

-614 ANRAEVECAEQE
+614 ANRAEVERAEQE

-717 QRAEYQLAYDNAAAA
+717 QRAEYQLACDNAAAA

-814 FDRGV
+814 FDRGA
-819 AMLDRET
+819 AMLDRGA
-826 RKAGSSGGG
+826 RKAGSSGGS

-866 ELDHQRAIEEIS
+866 ELDHQRAMEEIS
-878 EEAFRERLAKL
+878 EAAFRERLAKL

-973 GYGGLFTT
+973 GYGDLFTT

-990 YSLTDLQAQIDAQNE
+990 YSLTDLQAQIDAQLE

-1113 DDGLKSKWQDVLDTA
+1113 DDGLKNKWQDVLDTA

-1147 PSRKMA
+1147 PSRKRA
-1153 RLVGVPS
+1153 RLVGVSS
-1160 AECVGAGFEAAYPGV
+1160 AEGVGAGFEAAYPGV

>member
-117 AVELVGVAVKAA
+117 AAELVEVAVKAA

-210 IGTSEAMTG
+210 IRTSEAMTG

-228 KPTSDAAKMAEQLG
+228 KPTSDAAKMAEHLG
-242 LDFSAAALRSKGWA
+242 LDFSAAALKSKGWS

-286 LTLTSRQGMS
+286 LTLTSGQGMS

-398 AATAAAASGAL
+398 AAAEVASGAL

-446 DEMAGLSEEAR
+446 DEMAGLSEAAREAKR
-457 KAKQAFQETNR
+457 AFQETNQ
-468 ATQEQSES
+468 AAQEQSES

-495 AQKAAILDMVDR
+495 AQKAAILDMVDQ

-512 PGLSLAYDEQAD
+512 PDLALAYDAQTD

-590 MQEAAQSALITVRA
+590 RQEEAQSALITVRA

-614 ANRAEVECAEQE
+614 ANRAEVERAEQE
-626 YNALTSAADGLSGST
+626 YNALTAASDGLSGST

-668 QDEVNDSGSISIDT
+668 QNEVNDSGSISIDT

-717 QRAEYQLAYDNAAAA
+717 QRAEYQLACDNAAAA

-814 FDRGV
+814 FDRGA
-819 AMLDRET
+819 AMLDREA

-1043 LNLSDKQWDDYNAKW
+1043 LKLTDKQWDDYNAKW
-1058 AEKQENGKRIADEF
+1058 AEKQENGKRISEEI
-1072 YGDELDGLNAEFD
+1072 YGDRLDGLNAEFD

-1090 FTAKFQELTPEMQDA
+1090 FTAKFQELTPEMQAA
-1105 GEKIMSGL
+1105 GEKIMAGL
-1113 DDGLKSKWQDVLDTA
+1113 DDGLKNKWQDVLDTA

>member
-1 MAADGSVIIQ
+1 MLRNWLEWQSRPRAA
-11 ILGDATDFEK
+11 
-21 SLTGLQK
+21 
-28 SASSAG
+28 
-34 LGAAAALAGVSAA
+34 
-47 LAAIGTAA
+47 
-55 VAASAEYETSLAKVS
+55 
-70 TIADTNAK
+70 
-78 SIGTLSSEIMA
+78 
-89 LSNETGE
+89 
-96 AATGLNEALYSA
+96 
-108 ISAGADTAH
+108 
-117 AVELVGVAVKAA
+117 
-129 RGGFTD
+129 GFTD

-398 AATAAAASGAL
+398 AAAAAASGAL

-481 SALEAAVAQ
+481 SALEAAVSQ

-512 PGLSLAYDEQAD
+512 PGLSLAYDEQTD

-556 YEDQQELLA
+556 YEDQQELLV
-565 RLAGAKDA
+565 RLAGAKEA

-590 MQEAAQSALITVRA
+590 MQETAQNALITVPG
-604 NLERYTEELE
+604 
-614 ANRAEVECAEQE
+614 Q
-626 YNALTSAADGLSGST
+626 S
-641 AGLTQRTV
+641 
-649 SLTEAVSGI
+649 
-658 RGGYELLRQA
+658 
-668 QDEVNDSGSISIDT
+668 
-682 LDQLLAQY
+682 
-690 PELGDYLVETENGY
+690 
-704 RLTNGALQDYIAT
+704 GALY
-717 QRAEYQLAYDNAAAA
+717 R
-732 AQDIVDAEVDKRGA
+732 
-746 IVDTTQSIKN
+746 
-756 QIKALIGFYGAAVDA
+756 
-771 MSGLQGL
+771 
-778 GDDAASQ
+778 
-785 RAEQRAA
+785 
-792 RKVQQLKAIEARLE
+792 
-806 AADQNLST
+806 
-814 FDRGV
+814 
-819 AMLDRET
+819 
-826 RKAGSSGGG
+826 
-835 SSGAGS
+835 GAGS
-841 PAREAAEKERTAA
+841 KPGRGRAR
-854 EKNLEAFREVRK
+854 
-866 ELDHQRAIEEIS
+866 RAGVQC
-878 EEAFRERLAKL
+878 ADL
-889 RDEYLLDEENV
+889 RCG
-900 DAYRDVQEE
+900 
-909 IFRIDKSLAKEQET
+909 
-923 LWQEQ
+923 W
-928 TDSMLDGLR
+928 
-937 ERLNAVAET
+937 
-946 AKAELGA
+946 A
-953 IREEIERVEAL
+953 IRVYGWPDPADRVP
-964 RDAMSDKLT
+964 D
-973 GYGGLFTT
+973 
-981 KENKRGDTK
+981 
-990 YSLTDLQAQIDAQNE
+990 
-1005 FERVLSELGTR
+1005 
-1016 NGGISDS
+1016 
-1023 LMSEI
+1023 
-1028 LSMGVDDAVGFGNEL
+1028 
-1043 LNLSDKQWDDYNAKW
+1043 
-1058 AEKQENGKRIADEF
+1058 
-1072 YGDELDGLNAEFD
+1072 
-1085 EKLSV
+1085 
-1090 FTAKFQELTPEMQDA
+1090 
-1105 GEKIMSGL
+1105 
-1113 DDGLKSKWQDVLDTA
+1113 
-1128 GEISASIVKAFREA
+1128 
-1142 LDIHS
+1142 
-1147 PSRKMA
+1147 
-1153 RLVGVPS
+1153 
-1160 AECVGAGFEAAYPGV
+1160 
-1175 MARLRDT
+1175 
-1182 VEAETLKMS
+1182 
-1191 AQLSVTSN
+1191 
-1199 KPSDPGSASTQ
+1199 
-1210 RQLEQLAGLLSMP
+1210 
-1223 GGGNREIVLKLNGIE
+1223 
-1238 VARAIV
+1238 
-1244 DDLRDVEDQ
+1244 
-1253 SPRIKSD
+1253 

>member
-78 SIGTLSSEIMA
+78 SIGALSSEIMA

-117 AVELVGVAVKAA
+117 AVELVEVAVKAA

-191 AGVSIDDL
+191 AGVSINDL

-242 LDFSAAALRSKGWA
+242 LDFSAAALKSKGWS

-286 LTLTSRQGMS
+286 LTLTSGQGMS

-339 AIGDALAPALTV
+339 AIGDALAPALTM

-398 AATAAAASGAL
+398 AAAEAASGVL

-446 DEMAGLSEEAR
+446 DEMAGLSEKAR

-468 ATQEQSES
+468 AAQEQSES

-512 PGLSLAYDEQAD
+512 PGLSLAYDAQAD

-545 QEARVAYLTAL
+545 QEARVDYLTAL

-565 RLAGAKDA
+565 RLAGAKEA

-579 NVADAAGKSRR
+579 NVADAAGKSKR
-590 MQEAAQSALITVRA
+590 MQEAAQSALTAAQA

-614 ANRAEVECAEQE
+614 ANRAEVERAEQE

-717 QRAEYQLAYDNAAAA
+717 QRAEYQLACDNAAAA

-778 GDDAASQ
+778 GDDASSQ

-814 FDRGV
+814 FDRGA
-819 AMLDRET
+819 AMLDRGA
-826 RKAGSSGGG
+826 RKAGSSGGSTSGSG
-835 SSGAGS
+835 SS
-841 PAREAAEKERTAA
+841 AREAAEKERTAA
-854 EKNLEAFREVRK
+854 EKNLEAFREARK
-866 ELDHQRAIEEIS
+866 ELDHQRAMEEIS
-878 EEAFRERLAKL
+878 EAAFRERLAKL

-900 DAYRDVQEE
+900 DAYRDAQEE
-909 IFRIDKSLAKEQET
+909 IFRIDKSLAKEQED

-1043 LNLSDKQWDDYNAKW
+1043 LKLTDKQWDDYNAKW

-1072 YGDELDGLNAEFD
+1072 YGDELDALNAEFD
-1085 EKLSV
+1085 EKFSV
-1090 FTAKFQELTPEMQDA
+1090 FTAKFQELTPEMQAA
-1105 GEKIMSGL
+1105 GEKIMAGL
-1113 DDGLKSKWQDVLDTA
+1113 DDGLKNKWQDVLDTA
-1128 GEISASIVKAFREA
+1128 GEISASIVKTFREA

-1153 RLVGVPS
+1153 RPVGVPS
-1160 AECVGAGFEAAYPGV
+1160 AEGVGAGFEAAYPGV

>member
-117 AVELVGVAVKAA
+117 ATELVGVAVKAA

-199 LASVASLTANG
+199 LASLASLTANG

-398 AATAAAASGAL
+398 AAAAAASGAL
-409 KAALDMLTAHP
+409 KAAHDMLTAHP

-481 SALEAAVAQ
+481 SALEAAVSQ

-512 PGLSLAYDEQAD
+512 PGLSLAYDEQTD

-556 YEDQQELLA
+556 YEDQQELLV
-565 RLAGAKDA
+565 RLAGAKEA

-590 MQEAAQSALITVRA
+590 MQETAQNALITVRA

-614 ANRAEVECAEQE
+614 ANRAEVERAEQE

-732 AQDIVDAEVDKRGA
+732 AQDIVDAEMDKRGA

-866 ELDHQRAIEEIS
+866 ELDHQRAMEEIS

-973 GYGGLFTT
+973 GYGDLFTT

-990 YSLTDLQAQIDAQNE
+990 YSLTDLQAQIDAQLE

-1147 PSRKMA
+1147 PSRKLA
-1153 RLVGVPS
+1153 KLVGVPS
-1160 AECVGAGFEAAYPGV
+1160 AEGVGAGFEEAYPGV

-1210 RQLEQLAGLLSMP
+1210 RQLEQLAGLLSMS
-1223 GGGNREIVLKLNGIE
+1223 GSGNREIVLKLNGIE

>member
-78 SIGTLSSEIMA
+78 SIGALSSEIMA

-117 AVELVGVAVKAA
+117 AVELVEVAVKAA

-191 AGVSIDDL
+191 AGVSINDL

-242 LDFSAAALRSKGWA
+242 LDFSAAALKSKGWS

-286 LTLTSRQGMS
+286 LTLTSGQGMS

-339 AIGDALAPALTV
+339 AIGDALAPALTM

-398 AATAAAASGAL
+398 AAAEAASGAL

-446 DEMAGLSEEAR
+446 DEMAGLSEKAR

-468 ATQEQSES
+468 AAQEQSES

-512 PGLSLAYDEQAD
+512 PGLSLAYDAQAD

-545 QEARVAYLTAL
+545 QEARVDYLTAL

-565 RLAGAKDA
+565 RLAGAKEA

-579 NVADAAGKSRR
+579 NVADAAGKSKR
-590 MQEAAQSALITVRA
+590 MQEAAQSALTAAQA

-614 ANRAEVECAEQE
+614 ANRAEVERAEQE

-717 QRAEYQLAYDNAAAA
+717 QRAEYQLACDNAAAA

-778 GDDAASQ
+778 GDDASSQ

-814 FDRGV
+814 FDRGA
-819 AMLDRET
+819 AMLDRGA
-826 RKAGSSGGG
+826 RKAGSSGGSTSGSG
-835 SSGAGS
+835 SS
-841 PAREAAEKERTAA
+841 AREAAEKERTAA
-854 EKNLEAFREVRK
+854 EKNLEAFREARK
-866 ELDHQRAIEEIS
+866 ELDHQRAMEEIS
-878 EEAFRERLAKL
+878 EAAFRERLAKL

-900 DAYRDVQEE
+900 DAYRDAQEE
-909 IFRIDKSLAKEQET
+909 IFRIDKSLAKEQED

-1043 LNLSDKQWDDYNAKW
+1043 LKLTDKQWDDYNAKW

-1072 YGDELDGLNAEFD
+1072 YGDELDALNAEFD
-1085 EKLSV
+1085 EKFSV
-1090 FTAKFQELTPEMQDA
+1090 FTAKFQELTPEMQAA
-1105 GEKIMSGL
+1105 GEKIMAGL
-1113 DDGLKSKWQDVLDTA
+1113 DDGLKNKWQDVLDTA
-1128 GEISASIVKAFREA
+1128 GEISASIVKTFREA

-1153 RLVGVPS
+1153 RPVGVPS
-1160 AECVGAGFEAAYPGV
+1160 AEGVGAGFEAAYPGV